1 MDIASQSANKA
12 LLSYLSHQSLRSHK
26 TKQKEEKVV
35 CLSVCLS
42 GAGGTE
48 RQQCFTKLVFSH

>member
-1 MDIASQSANKA
+1 MFVGTRIRRKDMDIASQSANKA

-35 CLSVCLS
+35 
-42 GAGGTE
+42 
-48 RQQCFTKLVFSH
+48 